1 MSNVGERF
9 EELLQRIETAVKSL
23 LKHDEPE
30 IQAVATDVID
40 VVKELRDP
48 STAAEPAPEA
58 PAPPVA

>member
-9 EELLQRIETAVKSL
+9 EELLQRIETAVKKL
-23 LKHDEPE
+23 LQHDEPE

-48 STAAEPAPEA
+48 SAAAEPAPEA